1 MTEITVNGMTCTSC
15 ATHVKDALEKIPGV
29 NAAVV
34 SYPESRAQVMADT
47 AVSHNQLLAA
57 IAALGYQGSIRVGDF
72 KDEPKIRDALEGA
85 GLHIAIIG
93 SGGAAM
99 AAALKAVEQGATV
112 TLIER
117 GTIGG
122 TCVNIG
128 CVPSKIMIRAA
139 HIAHLRR
146 ESPFDGG
153 IAATVPA
160 IDRSKLL
167 AQQQARVDELRH
179 AKYEG
184 ILDGNPAITVLH
196 GEARFKDDQSLVVRL
211 NEGGERE
218 VTFDRCLVATGA
230 SPAVPPIPGLKES
243 PYWTSTEA
251 LVSDTIPARLAV
263 IGSSVVA
270 LELAQAFARLGSQ
283 VTILARSTLFFRED
297 PAIGEAVTAAF
308 RAEGIEVLE
317 HTQASQV
324 AHVNGEFVLTTGH
337 GELRADKLLVATG
350 RAPNTRSLA
359 LDAAGVTVNAQ
370 GAIVIDQGMRTSN
383 PNIYAAGDCTDQPQF
398 VYVAA
403 AAGTRAAINMTGGDA
418 ALNLTAMPAVVFTDP
433 QVATVGYSEAEAHH
447 DGIET
452 DSRTLTLDNVPR
464 ALANF
469 DTRGFIKLVIEE
481 GSGRLIGVQAVAP
494 EAGELIQTA
503 VLAIRNRMT
512 VQELADQLFPYL
524 TMVEGLKL
532 AAQTP
537 LGEICRY
544 RVCRVMPSSRHRSPT
559 LVSGC
564 PIAAIARRS
573 LAAVI
578 LNGRPPFRPRARAD
592 AKPAMVRS
600 AINSRSNSANAAKMP
615 KTSLPAAVVVSMA
628 APWPVNTLRPM
639 PRAVRSCTVLMR
651 WRKSRPSRSSFHT
664 TSVSPGR
671 SAFRQLT
678 KPGRSSRLPDA
689 WSS

>member
-1 MTEITVNGMTCTSC
+1 MSTLKITGMTCDSC
-15 ATHVKDALEKIPGV
+15 AVHVKDALEKVPGV
-29 NAAVV
+29 QSADVSYAKGSAKLAIEVGTSPDALTAAV
-34 SYPESRAQVMADT
+34 AG
-47 AVSHNQLLAA
+47 
-57 IAALGYQGSIRVGDF
+57 LGYRATLADAPSVSTPGGLLDKMRDLLGRNDKTGSS
-72 KDEPKIRDALEGA
+72 GA
-85 GLHIAIIG
+85 LHIAVIG

-99 AAALKAVEQGATV
+99 AAALKAVEQGARV

-122 TCVNIG
+122 TCVNVG

-153 IAATVPA
+153 IAATTPTIQRTA
-160 IDRSKLL
+160 LL

-184 ILDGNPAITVLH
+184 ILEGNPAITVLH
-196 GEARFKDDQSLVVRL
+196 GSARFKDNRNLIVQL
-211 NEGGERE
+211 NDGGER
-218 VTFDRCLVATGA
+218 VVAFDRCLIATGA
-230 SPAVPPIPGLKES
+230 SPAVPPIPGLKDT

-251 LVSDTIPARLAV
+251 LVSETIPKRLAV

-270 LELAQAFARLGSQ
+270 LELAQAFARLGAK
-283 VTILARSTLFFRED
+283 VMILARSTLFFRED

-308 RAEGIEVLE
+308 RMEGIEVRE

-324 AHVNGEFVLTTGH
+324 AYINGEGDGEFVLTTAH

-350 RAPNTRSLA
+350 RAPNTRKLA
-359 LDAAGVTVNAQ
+359 LDATGVTLTPQ
-370 GAIVIDQGMRTSN
+370 GAIVIDPGMRTSVEH
-383 PNIYAAGDCTDQPQF
+383 IYAAGDCTDQPQF

-447 DGIET
+447 DGIKT

-469 DTRGFIKLVIEE
+469 DTRGFIKLVVEE

-503 VLAIRNRMT
+503 ALAIRNRMT

-532 AAQTP
+532 AAQTFNKDVKQ
-537 LGEICRY
+537 L
-544 RVCRVMPSSRHRSPT
+544 
-559 LVSGC
+559 
-564 PIAAIARRS
+564 
-573 LAAVI
+573 
-578 LNGRPPFRPRARAD
+578 
-592 AKPAMVRS
+592 
-600 AINSRSNSANAAKMP
+600 
-615 KTSLPAAVVVSMA
+615 
-628 APWPVNTLRPM
+628 
-639 PRAVRSCTVLMR
+639 SCCA
-651 WRKSRPSRSSFHT
+651 
-664 TSVSPGR
+664 G
-671 SAFRQLT
+671 
-678 KPGRSSRLPDA
+678 
-689 WSS
+689 

>member
-1 MTEITVNGMTCTSC
+1 MTHLKITGMTCDSC
-15 ATHVKDALEKIPGV
+15 AVHVKEALEKVPGV
-29 NAAVV
+29 QSAVV
-34 SYPESRAQVMADT
+34 SYAKGAAQLDLDPGTASDALTAVVAGLGYRATLADT
-47 AVSHNQLLAA
+47 SSTDNRTGLHDKVRGWMGTADK
-57 IAALGYQGSIRVGDF
+57 GSDGERQ
-72 KDEPKIRDALEGA
+72 
-85 GLHIAIIG
+85 LHIAVIG

-99 AAALKAVEQGATV
+99 AAALKAVEQGAKV

-122 TCVNIG
+122 TCVNVG

-153 IAATVPA
+153 VAATVPA
-160 IDRSKLL
+160 IDRRKLV

-184 ILDGNPAITVLH
+184 ILGGNPAITVLH
-196 GEARFKDDQSLVVRL
+196 GEARFKDNQSLVVRL
-211 NEGGERE
+211 NDGGEH
-218 VTFDRCLVATGA
+218 VVAFDQCLLATGA

-251 LVSDTIPARLAV
+251 LVSDAIPERLAV

-297 PAIGEAVTAAF
+297 PAIGEAITAAF
-308 RAEGIEVLE
+308 RAEGIKVLE
-317 HTQASQV
+317 HTQASQI
-324 AHVNGEFVLTTGH
+324 AHVDGEFVLTTGH

-350 RAPNTRSLA
+350 RTPNTRSLA
-359 LDAAGVTVNAQ
+359 LEAAGVAVNAQ
-370 GAIVIDQGMRTSN
+370 GAIVIDKGMHTST
-383 PNIYAAGDCTDQPQF
+383 PHIYAAGDCTDQPQF

-418 ALNLTAMPAVVFTDP
+418 AINLTAMPTVVFTDP

-524 TMVEGLKL
+524 TIVEGLKL
-532 AAQTP
+532 AAQTFSKDVKQ
-537 LGEICRY
+537 L
-544 RVCRVMPSSRHRSPT
+544 
-559 LVSGC
+559 
-564 PIAAIARRS
+564 
-573 LAAVI
+573 
-578 LNGRPPFRPRARAD
+578 
-592 AKPAMVRS
+592 
-600 AINSRSNSANAAKMP
+600 
-615 KTSLPAAVVVSMA
+615 
-628 APWPVNTLRPM
+628 
-639 PRAVRSCTVLMR
+639 SCCA
-651 WRKSRPSRSSFHT
+651 
-664 TSVSPGR
+664 G
-671 SAFRQLT
+671 
-678 KPGRSSRLPDA
+678 
-689 WSS
+689 

>member
-1 MTEITVNGMTCTSC
+1 MTHLKITGMTCDSF
-15 ATHVKDALEKIPGV
+15 AAHVKEALEKVPGV
-29 NAAVV
+29 QSAIVSYAKGAAQLALDPGTAPDALTAAV
-34 SYPESRAQVMADT
+34 AG
-47 AVSHNQLLAA
+47 
-57 IAALGYQGSIRVGDF
+57 LGYKAMLADAPPADKGSGGERPLQV
-72 KDEPKIRDALEGA
+72 AV
-85 GLHIAIIG
+85 IG

-99 AAALKAVEQGATV
+99 AAALKAVEQGAQV

-122 TCVNIG
+122 TCVNVG

-153 IAATVPA
+153 MPPTPPTIL
-160 IDRSKLL
+160 RERLL
-167 AQQQARVDELRH
+167 AQQQARVEELRH

-184 ILDGNPAITVLH
+184 ILDGNSAITVLH
-196 GEARFKDDQSLVVRL
+196 GEARFKDDQSLIVSL
-211 NEGGERE
+211 NEGGER
-218 VTFDRCLVATGA
+218 VVMFDRCLVATGA
-230 SPAVPPIPGLKES
+230 SPAMPPIPGLKES

-251 LVSDTIPARLAV
+251 LVSDTIPERLAV

-308 RAEGIEVLE
+308 RAEGIKVLE

-324 AHVNGEFVLTTGH
+324 AHVDGEFVLTTGQ
-337 GELRADKLLVATG
+337 GEVRADKLLVATG
-350 RAPNTRSLA
+350 RTPNTRSLA
-359 LDAAGVTVNAQ
+359 LEAAGVAVNAQ
-370 GAIVIDQGMRTSN
+370 GAIVIDKGMRTSS

-418 ALNLTAMPAVVFTDP
+418 AINLTAMPAVVFTDP

-532 AAQTP
+532 AAQTFSKDVKQ
-537 LGEICRY
+537 L
-544 RVCRVMPSSRHRSPT
+544 
-559 LVSGC
+559 
-564 PIAAIARRS
+564 
-573 LAAVI
+573 
-578 LNGRPPFRPRARAD
+578 
-592 AKPAMVRS
+592 
-600 AINSRSNSANAAKMP
+600 
-615 KTSLPAAVVVSMA
+615 
-628 APWPVNTLRPM
+628 
-639 PRAVRSCTVLMR
+639 SCCA
-651 WRKSRPSRSSFHT
+651 
-664 TSVSPGR
+664 G
-671 SAFRQLT
+671 
-678 KPGRSSRLPDA
+678 
-689 WSS
+689 

>member
-1 MTEITVNGMTCTSC
+1 MGLMTRIADKTGALGSVVSAMGCAACFPALASFGAAIGLGFLSQYEGLFISRLLPLFAALAFLANALGWFSHRQWLRSLLGMTCDSC
-15 ATHVKDALEKIPGV
+15 AVHVKDALEKVPGV
-29 NAAVV
+29 QSADVSYAKGSAKLAIEVGTSPDALTAAV
-34 SYPESRAQVMADT
+34 AG
-47 AVSHNQLLAA
+47 
-57 IAALGYQGSIRVGDF
+57 LGYRATLADAPSVSTPGGLLDKMRDLLGRNDKTGSS
-72 KDEPKIRDALEGA
+72 GA
-85 GLHIAIIG
+85 LHIAVIG

-99 AAALKAVEQGATV
+99 AAALKAVEQGARV

-122 TCVNIG
+122 TCVNVG

-153 IAATVPA
+153 IAATTPTIQRTA
-160 IDRSKLL
+160 LL

-184 ILDGNPAITVLH
+184 ILEGNPAITVLH
-196 GEARFKDDQSLVVRL
+196 GSARFKDNRNLIVQL
-211 NEGGERE
+211 NDGGER
-218 VTFDRCLVATGA
+218 VVAFDRCLIATGA
-230 SPAVPPIPGLKES
+230 SPAVPPIPGLKDT

-251 LVSDTIPARLAV
+251 LVSETIPKRLAV

-270 LELAQAFARLGSQ
+270 LELAQAFARLGAK

-308 RAEGIEVLE
+308 RMEGIEVRE

-324 AHVNGEFVLTTGH
+324 AYINGEGDGEFVLTTAH

-350 RAPNTRSLA
+350 RAPNTRKLA
-359 LDAAGVTVNAQ
+359 LDATGVTLTPQ
-370 GAIVIDQGMRTSN
+370 GAIVIDPGMRTSVEH
-383 PNIYAAGDCTDQPQF
+383 IYAAGDCTDQPQF

-447 DGIET
+447 DGIKT

-469 DTRGFIKLVIEE
+469 DTRGFIKLVVEE

-503 VLAIRNRMT
+503 ALAIRNRMT

-532 AAQTP
+532 AAQTFNKDVKQ
-537 LGEICRY
+537 L
-544 RVCRVMPSSRHRSPT
+544 
-559 LVSGC
+559 
-564 PIAAIARRS
+564 
-573 LAAVI
+573 
-578 LNGRPPFRPRARAD
+578 
-592 AKPAMVRS
+592 
-600 AINSRSNSANAAKMP
+600 
-615 KTSLPAAVVVSMA
+615 
-628 APWPVNTLRPM
+628 
-639 PRAVRSCTVLMR
+639 SCCA
-651 WRKSRPSRSSFHT
+651 
-664 TSVSPGR
+664 G
-671 SAFRQLT
+671 
-678 KPGRSSRLPDA
+678 
-689 WSS
+689 

>member
-1 MTEITVNGMTCTSC
+1 MTTLNITGMTCDSC
-15 ATHVKDALEKIPGV
+15 AVHVKDALEKVHGV
-29 NAAVV
+29 QSADV
-34 SYPESRAQVMADT
+34 SYAKGSARLNIDAGTSPDALTV
-47 AVSHNQLLAA
+47 AVA
-57 IAALGYQGSIRVGDF
+57 AALAKTGYRATLADAPVTPAGGGLLGKMREWLGSEDKAGVDGD
-72 KDEPKIRDALEGA
+72 K
-85 GLHIAIIG
+85 LHIAVIG

-99 AAALKAVEQGATV
+99 AAALKAVEQGARV
-112 TLIER
+112 TLVER

-122 TCVNIG
+122 TCVNVG

-153 IAATVPA
+153 IAAATPA
-160 IDRSKLL
+160 IQRTALL

-184 ILDGNPAITVLH
+184 ILESNPGITVLH
-196 GEARFKDDQSLVVRL
+196 GTARFKDSHNLIVQQGD
-211 NEGGERE
+211 GGERT
-218 VTFDRCLVATGA
+218 VAFDRCLVATGA
-230 SPAVPPIPGLKES
+230 SPAVPPIPGLKDT

-251 LVSDTIPARLAV
+251 LVSEAIPVRLAV

-270 LELAQAFARLGSQ
+270 LELAQAFARLGAK

-297 PAIGEAVTAAF
+297 PAIGEAITAAF
-308 RAEGIEVLE
+308 RMEGIEVLE

-324 AHVNGEFVLTTGH
+324 AYVNGEGDGEFVLTTAH

-350 RAPNTRSLA
+350 RSPNTRSLA
-359 LDAAGVTVNAQ
+359 LDAAGVALNPQ
-370 GAIVIDQGMRTSN
+370 GAIVIDPGMRTSVEH
-383 PNIYAAGDCTDQPQF
+383 IYAAGDCTDQPQF

-403 AAGTRAAINMTGGDA
+403 AAGTRAAINMTGGNA

-469 DTRGFIKLVIEE
+469 DTRGFIKLVVEE

-532 AAQTP
+532 AAQTFNKDVKQ
-537 LGEICRY
+537 L
-544 RVCRVMPSSRHRSPT
+544 
-559 LVSGC
+559 
-564 PIAAIARRS
+564 
-573 LAAVI
+573 
-578 LNGRPPFRPRARAD
+578 
-592 AKPAMVRS
+592 
-600 AINSRSNSANAAKMP
+600 
-615 KTSLPAAVVVSMA
+615 
-628 APWPVNTLRPM
+628 
-639 PRAVRSCTVLMR
+639 SCCA
-651 WRKSRPSRSSFHT
+651 
-664 TSVSPGR
+664 G
-671 SAFRQLT
+671 
-678 KPGRSSRLPDA
+678 
-689 WSS
+689 

>member
-1 MTEITVNGMTCTSC
+1 MTTLKITGMTCDSC
-15 ATHVKDALEKIPGV
+15 ATHVKEALEKVPGV
-29 NAAVV
+29 QSADVSYTKGSAKLAVEAGISPDALTAAV
-34 SYPESRAQVMADT
+34 AG
-47 AVSHNQLLAA
+47 
-57 IAALGYQGSIRVGDF
+57 LGYRTTLADAPVPPVGGGLLGKMREWLGSGD
-72 KDEPKIRDALEGA
+72 KAGGDGG
-85 GLHIAIIG
+85 GLHIAVIG

-99 AAALKAVEQGATV
+99 AAALKAVEQGAHV

-122 TCVNIG
+122 TCVNVG

-153 IAATVPA
+153 MPPTPPTIL
-160 IDRSKLL
+160 RERLL

-184 ILDGNPAITVLH
+184 ILDDNPAISVLH
-196 GEARFKDDQSLVVRL
+196 GEARFKDAHSLTVQL
-211 NEGGERE
+211 NGGGER
-218 VTFDRCLVATGA
+218 VLAFDRCLIATGA
-230 SPAVPPIPGLKES
+230 SPAVPPIPGLKDT

-251 LVSDTIPARLAV
+251 LVSDTIPERLAV

-270 LELAQAFARLGSQ
+270 LELAQAFARLGSK

-297 PAIGEAVTAAF
+297 PAIGEAITAAF

-324 AHVNGEFVLTTGH
+324 AHEGGEFVLTTAH

-350 RAPNTRSLA
+350 RSPNTRSLA
-359 LDAAGVTVNAQ
+359 LDAAGVALNLQ
-370 GAIVIDQGMRTSN
+370 GAIVIDVGMRTST
-383 PNIYAAGDCTDQPQF
+383 PDIYAAGDCTDQPQF

-418 ALNLTAMPAVVFTDP
+418 ALNLAAMPAVVFTDP
-433 QVATVGYSEAEAHH
+433 QVATVGYSEAEAQH

-532 AAQTP
+532 AAQTFNKDVKQ
-537 LGEICRY
+537 L
-544 RVCRVMPSSRHRSPT
+544 
-559 LVSGC
+559 
-564 PIAAIARRS
+564 
-573 LAAVI
+573 
-578 LNGRPPFRPRARAD
+578 
-592 AKPAMVRS
+592 
-600 AINSRSNSANAAKMP
+600 
-615 KTSLPAAVVVSMA
+615 
-628 APWPVNTLRPM
+628 
-639 PRAVRSCTVLMR
+639 SCCA
-651 WRKSRPSRSSFHT
+651 
-664 TSVSPGR
+664 G
-671 SAFRQLT
+671 
-678 KPGRSSRLPDA
+678 
-689 WSS
+689 